1 MDQKEY
7 CEALHKEY
15 KELQATTTF
24 HVETPSSGK
33 QFNPQYIDPV
43 ALSRRHEIAK
53 ELVGI
58 CKPFLSL
65 ERRDWF
71 EIERDA

>member
-7 CEALHKEY
+7 CEALYKEY
-15 KELQATTTF
+15 KELKATSTF
-24 HVETPSSGK
+24 HVETLSPDK
-33 QFNPQYIDPV
+33 QLNPQYIDPV

-53 ELVGI
+53 ELVGV
-58 CKPFLSL
+58 CKPLLSL

-71 EIERDA
+71 EIERDI